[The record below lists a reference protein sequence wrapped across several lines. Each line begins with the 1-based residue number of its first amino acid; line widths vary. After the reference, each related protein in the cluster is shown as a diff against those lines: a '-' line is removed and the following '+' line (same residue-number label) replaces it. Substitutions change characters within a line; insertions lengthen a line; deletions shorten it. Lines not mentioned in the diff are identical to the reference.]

1 MGSNPYKYG
10 DIYIYILVGGF
21 NPSEKWWSSSVGMM
35 TFPLYGKNVPNHHV
49 YIWYILYCLYYGW
62 IYIYIIL
69 CDDIC
74 MIHTLNEIEIPC
86 EARVSRKVFTK
97 HGGRNQQLCYLL
109 TFESTNDQMSCKIPE
124 THYDLSSTK
133 VWQFPPVDFMYK
145 GSPKRE
151 ANQITMRIGRDE
163 ILTFLGTPL

>member
-1 MGSNPYKYG
+1 M
-10 DIYIYILVGGF
+10 YIYYIYC
-21 NPSEKWWSSSVGMM
+21 
-35 TFPLYGKNVPNHHV
+35 TV
-49 YIWYILYCLYYGW
+49 YIMVG
-62 IYIYIIL
+62 YIYIIL

-133 VWQFPPVDFMYK
+133 V
-145 GSPKRE
+145 
-151 ANQITMRIGRDE
+151 
-163 ILTFLGTPL
+163 